1 MQCLQSVLENQ
12 GGSDPVV
19 RGGKKS
25 FPPEKIL
32 ESCQELRV
40 TDAIQIHHKGLSTV
54 LVHTSNPSTGKVE
67 AEEFKFKASLVYTV
81 VSKAAKVT

>member
-1 MQCLQSVLENQ
+1 MQSVLDNQ
-12 GGSDPVV
+12 GGSHPVG

-25 FPPEKIL
+25 FLQKRFL
-32 ESCQELRV
+32 RVARNSRV

-67 AEEFKFKASLVYTV
+67 AEESKFKASLVYTV
-81 VSKAAKVT
+81 GSKPAKVT